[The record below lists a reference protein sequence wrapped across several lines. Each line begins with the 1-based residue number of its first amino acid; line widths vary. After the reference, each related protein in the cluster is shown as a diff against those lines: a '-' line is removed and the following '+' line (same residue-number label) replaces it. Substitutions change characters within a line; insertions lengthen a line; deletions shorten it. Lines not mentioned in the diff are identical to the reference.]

1 MADAIADTANTVK
14 NVGSS
19 VMSKAWSV
27 AKVAATAY
35 GALRLYGAFATG
47 GTSAFAELA
56 GEAVVGLTEAANDL
70 TGATGWLSEKLG
82 TAAAAI
88 PAVPAAP

>member
-19 VMSKAWSV
+19 IMSKAWTG
-27 AKVAATAY
+27 AKIAATAY

-56 GEAVVGLTEAANDL
+56 GEAVVGLTEAVSDL
-70 TGATGWLSEKLG
+70 TGATAWVSGKLG
-82 TAAAAI
+82 TAAAAL
-88 PAVPAAP
+88 PVPVAP